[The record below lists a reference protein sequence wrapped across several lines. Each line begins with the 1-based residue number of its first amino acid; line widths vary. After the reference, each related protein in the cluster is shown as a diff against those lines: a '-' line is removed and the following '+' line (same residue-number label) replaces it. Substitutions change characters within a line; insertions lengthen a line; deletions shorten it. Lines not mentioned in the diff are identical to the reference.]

1 MSPCRPLR
9 PRVRGQQTDRVGSS
23 CQPGQHRAG
32 SRCDPAAAGE
42 PKRGSPRVH
51 CACAAAART
60 VPAGRVQCQ
69 VKSPSMHRPVQS
81 NPVQRDAVA
90 ARSWWPAT
98 GRQDRPIHSPHAN
111 RPGSHARTGPSW
123 ACGQTQTRQVRE
135 LLDRLVHVRMRN
147 RSSIRSNAVWLPAHR
162 AQKQFLV
169 STRSTMRMSCAQ
181 RSLAPGK
188 RRYEPRKWT
197 GKRNTRSV
205 HPTGLLS

>member
-69 VKSPSMHRPVQS
+69 VKSPSMHRPVPS
-81 NPVQRDAVA
+81 HPVQHDAA
-90 ARSWWPAT
+90 CLKQLLAWQARQENRSNSLTARS
-98 GRQDRPIHSPHAN
+98 
-111 RPGSHARTGPSW
+111 
-123 ACGQTQTRQVRE
+123 V
-135 LLDRLVHVRMRN
+135 LDRLHAN
-147 RSSIRSNAVWLPAHR
+147 SPA
-162 AQKQFLV
+162 
-169 STRSTMRMSCAQ
+169 
-181 RSLAPGK
+181 
-188 RRYEPRKWT
+188 
-197 GKRNTRSV
+197 
-205 HPTGLLS
+205 GLLVLTLRCKCYAFM

>member
-1 MSPCRPLR
+1 M
-9 PRVRGQQTDRVGSS
+9 V
-23 CQPGQHRAG
+23 
-32 SRCDPAAAGE
+32 
-42 PKRGSPRVH
+42 
-51 CACAAAART
+51 ACHWQAR
-60 VPAGRVQCQ
+60 QE
-69 VKSPSMHRPVQS
+69 
-81 NPVQRDAVA
+81 N
-90 ARSWWPAT
+90 
-98 GRQDRPIHSPHAN
+98 RPIHSPHAN

-123 ACGQTQTRQVRE
+123 ACGQTRQVRE
-135 LLDRLVHVRMRN
+135 LHDRLVHVRMRN

-205 HPTGLLS
+205 HPTGLVELMQPTKRALRPQMVELAERASVCTTAHAPWLRKAKLLRHGFK